1 MRAVFRG
8 YVLAMETTLGSIGLV
23 DVEHLEMVAKEEPAD
38 AGGRSRSRV
47 FQILPRTVAES
58 NNGALPGGLG
68 LATHAMLEGG
78 DELGLALLLQ
88 PVGLEAVST
97 MDHPFVVGPQR
108 GARGDEH
115 FQEADEAGN
124 VCCFSGMSP

>member
-38 AGGRSRSRV
+38 ARGRARSRV

-58 NNGALPGGLG
+58 NNNK
-68 LATHAMLEGG
+68 H
-78 DELGLALLLQ
+78 
-88 PVGLEAVST
+88 
-97 MDHPFVVGPQR
+97 
-108 GARGDEH
+108 
-115 FQEADEAGN
+115 
-124 VCCFSGMSP
+124 